1 MLGFRTWLVCCVCVA
16 APAGAPAEE
25 FRDLFNGK
33 DVDGWV
39 VEGPKADKD
48 GNPNW
53 SVQDGLIVCQG
64 KGYGFLRYDKEKF
77 GDFALRVEYRFAPA
91 ATPKQSGNSGVGIRT
106 IPFDPKQSALT
117 RPSYAAYEVQL
128 LDDAGKPPDVHGS
141 GSLYRYLAP
150 TANPVKPAP
159 EWNTAEVECV
169 GPRIRVTMNGEK
181 ILDADQNTIPDLKEK
196 DKPAKA
202 PAPKDKPLSGYV
214 CVQSHTGKVEFRKIQ
229 VREIRAENPGKE

>member
-1 MLGFRTWLVCCVCVA
+1 MFASRTWLVCCLCLAVPA
-16 APAGAPAEE
+16 WAGAGEY
-25 FRDLFNGK
+25 RDLFNGK
-33 DVDGWV
+33 DLDGWV
-39 VEGPKADKD
+39 VEGPKADKN

-53 SVQDGLIVCQG
+53 SVQDGNIVCLG
-64 KGYGFLRYDKEKF
+64 AGFGFLRYDREKF

-91 ATPKQSGNSGVGIRT
+91 ANPKQSGNSGVGIRT
-106 IPFDPKQSALT
+106 IPFDRKQSALT

-128 LDDAGKPPDVHGS
+128 LDDAGKPADIHGS

-159 EWNTAEVECV
+159 EWNMVEVECV

-181 ILDADQNTIPDLKEK
+181 ILDADQTTIPDLKDK

-214 CVQSHTGKVEFRKIQ
+214 CVQSHTGKVEFRKVQI
-229 VREIRAENPGKE
+229 REIKTEAPGKE